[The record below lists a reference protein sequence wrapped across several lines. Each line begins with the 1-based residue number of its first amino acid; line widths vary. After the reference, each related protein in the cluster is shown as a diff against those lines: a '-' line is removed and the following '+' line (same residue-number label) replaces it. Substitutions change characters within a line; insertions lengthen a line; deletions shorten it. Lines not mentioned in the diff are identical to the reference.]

1 MRSKVNDWKNRALSY
16 ARRVRL
22 IASILSSI
30 QNYWASVFLLPKQV
44 IYEINK
50 MLKGF
55 LWCQGELAK
64 GKAKVSWEAVCKPKN
79 QAQHDSQSSVGWK
92 NIMSLR
98 DKVRK
103 HIRWKLGNGKSINA
117 WHDRWCSVSPLSDF
131 ITTRDMY
138 DARLRN
144 ECIVKEVIHEG
155 RWKWPAEWSNDFME
169 FDQLQV
175 PMLRE
180 DMEDKAVWKSENG
193 SEKKL

>member
-1 MRSKVNDWKNRALSY
+1 
-16 ARRVRL
+16 
-22 IASILSSI
+22 
-30 QNYWASVFLLPKQV
+30 
-44 IYEINK
+44 

-79 QAQHDSQSSVGWK
+79 QGGLGIKDLGVWNEVLMVKHLWNVAVKKDTLWVKWIYMEKLKGKSIWKAQHDSQSSVGWK

-103 HIRWKLGNGKSINA
+103 HIRRKLGNGKSVNV

-144 ECIVKEVIHEG
+144 ECTVKEVIHEG
-155 RWKWPAEWSNDFME
+155 RWKWPAEWSNDVMK